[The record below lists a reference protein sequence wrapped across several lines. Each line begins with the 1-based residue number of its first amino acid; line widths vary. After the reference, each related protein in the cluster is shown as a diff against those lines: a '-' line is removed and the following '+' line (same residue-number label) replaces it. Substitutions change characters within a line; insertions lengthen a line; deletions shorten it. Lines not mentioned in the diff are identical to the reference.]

1 MAGVR
6 MDDPNGQGVGFGS
19 KRNAQSVGF
28 SYSDIP
34 TSSSRSAGPGGSK
47 AASVRTRPLGV
58 SRQPKRAKVPHS

>member
-34 TSSSRSAGPGGSK
+34 YVLIEICGARWI
-47 AASVRTRPLGV
+47 
-58 SRQPKRAKVPHS
+58 